1 MIIHEEKYKG
11 KERNTWI
18 PIVEE
23 ARNYEKIEK
32 INPWLGGAIHATN
45 YSNCSSQEK

>member
-1 MIIHEEKYKG
+1 MLSARKGKYKG

-32 INPWLGGAIHATN
+32 IHGLIRSLWRV
-45 YSNCSSQEK
+45 